1 MSTFVGYASVTESPY
16 DMGFYDEVVSR
27 GAFSKTLAE
36 SPDVHFN
43 LVHGEGGSGLPLAR
57 TGRNMTLSEDSHGLR
72 VEAELD
78 DDDPDV
84 MLLNRKVKNG
94 LIEDMSFAFKIVRQR
109 WENGDTFRRILEASL
124 HHGDVTVTPRGA
136 NPAAGVVSLR
146 RAALAPLRAPGRDTA
161 RQRRVLAE
169 QLGQTGV
176 LEVRSMTLDGVDY
189 DLGANFSVDRLRRG
203 DWPSTDI
210 AHTLG
215 VEPSYEISEARGRAR
230 GRGAPVAPV
239 ILPDPGP
246 PAQPALAPARSNARA
261 TPSGAYRVSHLDL
274 PVADPVREARRA
286 LAAARARHR

>member
-1 MSTFVGYASVTESPY
+1 VSQFVGYASVTESPY

-36 SPDVHFN
+36 NPDVHFN
-43 LVHGEGGSGLPLAR
+43 LVHGDGGSGLPLAR

-72 VEAELD
+72 VEADLD

-109 WENGDTFRRILEASL
+109 WENNDTFRRILEASL

-176 LEVRSMTLDGVDY
+176 LEVRSVNVDGVDY
-189 DLGANFSVDRLRRG
+189 DL
-203 DWPSTDI
+203 
-210 AHTLG
+210 
-215 VEPSYEISEARGRAR
+215 EPSYAPVSEARGRVAL
-230 GRGAPVAPV
+230 APV
-239 ILPDPGP
+239 ILPDSGP
-246 PAQPALAPARSNARA
+246 RAKLALAQARSNARA
-261 TPSGAYRVSHLDL
+261 TPSGSYRVSHLDL
-274 PVADPVREARRA
+274 TVADPVREARRA

>member
-1 MSTFVGYASVTESPY
+1 MSQFVGYASVTESPY

-36 SPDVHFN
+36 NPDVHFN
-43 LVHGEGGSGLPLAR
+43 LVHGDGGSGLPLAR

-72 VEAELD
+72 VEADLD

-84 MLLNRKVKNG
+84 MLLSRKVQNG

-169 QLGQTGV
+169 QLCQTGV
-176 LEVRSMTLDGVDY
+176 LEVRSVNLDGVDY
-189 DLGANFSVDRLRRG
+189 DLAAG
-203 DWPSTDI
+203 PSH
-210 AHTLG
+210 AP
-215 VEPSYEISEARGRAR
+215 VSEARGRVA
-230 GRGAPVAPV
+230 VAPV
-239 ILPDPGP
+239 VLPDSTTR
-246 PAQPALAPARSNARA
+246 AKLNLAMARSNPGA
-261 TPSGAYRVSHLDL
+261 TPRGSSRTSHHDL
-274 PVADPVREARRA
+274 TVADPVREARRA

>member
-1 MSTFVGYASVTESPY
+1 MSQFVGYASVTESPY

-36 SPDVHFN
+36 NPDVHFN
-43 LVHGEGGSGLPLAR
+43 LVHGDGGSGLPLAR

-72 VEAELD
+72 VEADLD

-84 MLLNRKVKNG
+84 MLLSRKVQNG

-176 LEVRSMTLDGVDY
+176 LEVRSVNLDGVDY
-189 DLGANFSVDRLRRG
+189 DFGA
-203 DWPSTDI
+203 
-210 AHTLG
+210 
-215 VEPSYEISEARGRAR
+215 EPSYEISEARGQTR
-230 GRGAPVAPV
+230 GRGAVAPV
-239 ILPDPGP
+239 VLPDSTTRAKLNLAKYRAVRTSRLE
-246 PAQPALAPARSNARA
+246 PADA
-261 TPSGAYRVSHLDL
+261 VS
-274 PVADPVREARRA
+274 EAKRR
-286 LAAARARHR
+286 LAAARSRHR